1 MKGRAARTH
10 RAGRALLLGLSLA
23 WICSPPAASAAD
35 RPAGVPAARP
45 FSSPRN
51 PPRTMK
57 IRLTLKG
64 KSLSATLY
72 DTPSARDFAALLPL
86 TLTLDDYAATEKI
99 ATLPRKLSVAGAPA
113 GFTPSAGDITYYAP
127 WGNLAIFH
135 RDFSHSSG
143 LISLGR
149 IDSGAAELKTP
160 GKLKLTLERVDE

>member
-1 MKGRAARTH
+1 MKGQAAQGH

-23 WICSPPAASAAD
+23 WACCLPAASAAD
-35 RPAGVPAARP
+35 KAAGALAAQP
-45 FSSPRN
+45 SSSPRI

-57 IRLTLKG
+57 IRLKING
-64 KSLSATLY
+64 KLLFATLY
-72 DTPSARDFAALLPL
+72 DNPSARDFAAQLPL

-99 ATLPRKLSVAGAPA
+99 AYLPRKLRVTGAPA
-113 GFTPSAGDITYYAP
+113 GFTPAAGDITYYAP

-149 IDSGAAELKTP
+149 IDSGAATLKTP
-160 GKLKLTLERVDE
+160 GKLKLTLERIDE